1 MSKINPLILEIVEYQ
16 TNLGESLDL
25 IDEFIYISQFIPD
38 EDIQNIYDTYMRS
51 YKINSVLKND

>member
-25 IDEFIYISQFIPD
+25 IDEFIYISQFIAD